1 MSKPLSLMAVIAL
14 LTMPA
19 LTQAKDKP
27 ERRVQALLACQAIT
41 ANEAR
46 LACYDEAMGSLKEAI
61 AQGSMVLKEKNVPLA
76 MEGVVKASGQ
86 WGGSSL
92 WVLLDNGDR
101 WSIQPSKARRDPPP
115 PGTAV
120 KLTKT
125 FMGTYWMKG
134 QKLPETE
141 AEFLG
146 HEQ

>member
-1 MSKPLSLMAVIAL
+1 MSGDYCK
-14 LTMPA
+14 
-19 LTQAKDKP
+19 
-27 ERRVQALLACQAIT
+27 RGAIT
-41 ANEAR
+41 
-46 LACYDEAMGSLKEAI
+46 CYDEAMGSLKEAI

-125 FMGTYWMKG
+125 FMGTYWTRRS
-134 QKLPETE
+134 ET
-141 AEFLG
+141 APRPKRNS
-146 HEQ
+146 